1 MAPAVQVTN
10 NSHWIFSTAKQLSHE
25 TYGLIKNTYFFA
37 TEDVIKE
44 FFKQGQWAIVSDGS
58 YNPNYRKGTA
68 AVIIESTTGVQLIKS
83 YVLTPGVDSD
93 INAYRSELIGIMVG
107 CLILKMY
114 SDRYE
119 IVDKKVQFG
128 CDNEKAVQLGLC
140 SKIFSPVMTKHV
152 DIIWEIQSLCRTTKM
167 ILEAKHVKG
176 HQSIFQCERSQ
187 LARMNSEADALAKRH
202 LRFCIDNPEINI
214 SQHLGGSHWSVWCGD
229 RKIVKDIDAEMTRY
243 IHGSKL
249 KAHITQ
255 RKGWSKE
262 TLECVDWDTMSSVCK
277 SDTCSD
283 TIWKMKIAS
292 GFVPVATRMVL
303 NKQWDSDVCPRCGSS
318 IENMEHLLA
327 CPMPE
332 AAKLRKKQMNKM
344 CTMLLERNTDPC
356 IISTIVNT
364 LESKVSGR
372 FQYHVPPAASRWVRQ
387 AAQEQDQLGRISIF
401 QGYVSKTLSLA
412 QNEYWASLP
421 TSKRRSIRQWSCL
434 FMRLWLQFLR
444 DQWEHRNDHLH
455 NKSKEDQKRK
465 KEAEINKKIIY
476 QHSLGMSDLRKSD
489 EYLIADKNKE
499 ELMVMDIKRKAQ
511 WVDQI
516 ESARKKI
523 RIIETA
529 EMPAM
534 RRFMKNWQTQ
544 SN

>member
-187 LARMNSEADALAKRH
+187 LARMNSEADALAKRY

-303 NKQWDSDVCPRCGSS
+303 NKQWDSNVCPRCGSS

-332 AAKLRKKQMNKM
+332 AAKLRKKQMDKM

-364 LESKVSGR
+364 LAIPKSV
-372 FQYHVPPAASRWVRQ
+372 
-387 AAQEQDQLGRISIF
+387 
-401 QGYVSKTLSLA
+401 
-412 QNEYWASLP
+412 
-421 TSKRRSIRQWSCL
+421 
-434 FMRLWLQFLR
+434 LWL
-444 DQWEHRNDHLH
+444 
-455 NKSKEDQKRK
+455 S
-465 KEAEINKKIIY
+465 I
-476 QHSLGMSDLRKSD
+476 
-489 EYLIADKNKE
+489 
-499 ELMVMDIKRKAQ
+499 
-511 WVDQI
+511 
-516 ESARKKI
+516 
-523 RIIETA
+523 
-529 EMPAM
+529 
-534 RRFMKNWQTQ
+534 
-544 SN
+544 